1 VTIVQPIKET
11 TKGRCFP
18 VLEQCVNEGR
28 SSGATESDKDAQ
40 HQNGNDDRDEVP
52 LFIVSYELQK
62 LPKEA
67 RVLPE
72 FVG

>member
-1 VTIVQPIKET
+1 MGDVF
-11 TKGRCFP
+11 RY
-18 VLEQCVNEGR
+18 LEQRVNERR

-67 RVLPE
+67 GILPE

>member
-1 VTIVQPIKET
+1 MSKQRVDER
-11 TKGRCFP
+11 RC
-18 VLEQCVNEGR
+18 
-28 SSGATESDKDAQ
+28 SGATESDKDAQ
-40 HQNGNDDRDEVP
+40 RQNGDDDWNEVP

-67 RVLPE
+67 WVLSE

>member
-1 VTIVQPIKET
+1 MGDVF
-11 TKGRCFP
+11 RY
-18 VLEQCVNEGR
+18 LEQRVNERR

-40 HQNGNDDRDEVP
+40 RQNGNDDRDEVP

-67 RVLPE
+67 RILPE